1 MSIPKLLV
9 DKDIAEHGSTMQAM
23 MGLDEDIF
31 SSRVLS
37 TFLDSNK
44 GEKAIELEI
53 NCNGGST
60 SETRVSFGMLET
72 FKKEGGKVTT
82 KGYKVNSSAVILFL
96 AGDERL
102 ISKNADFIIHPVW
115 IDPAGLPMQ
124 LEAEDMIA
132 FGNEMKAEETKLL
145 NIYCEVIGEDK
156 RIEVAQLMADE
167 TNLSAADAVR
177 LGFATGILNEK
188 KVKESN
194 SKAIA
199 FNSVMA
205 EIIMNSKNQSNKE
218 MPEEKTTIE
227 KLFTTLNNAIDKL
240 GTKNQGGETP
250 EVPKTQNASAEL
262 SEGGSVYFD
271 GELAEGTAVFSDES
285 METKA
290 PVGEHALA
298 DGKTIVVDD
307 EGVVS
312 EVKAAASEEPET
324 EDNKEVEALNVKV
337 AALEA
342 ANVELLANQ
351 AKTLEVLDKTNELLS
366 GMNNLVVGDNPKR
379 IPRAEAPKDYKDMSN
394 FQKLKYNESKGKR

>member
-72 FKKEGGKVTT
+72 FKQEGGKVTT

-145 NIYCEVIGEDK
+145 NIYCEVIGDDK
-156 RIEVAQLMADE
+156 RIEVAQLMANE
-167 TNLSAADAVR
+167 TNLSAQDAVR

-218 MPEEKTTIE
+218 MAEEKTTIE
-227 KLFTTLNNAIDKL
+227 KLFTTLNKAIDKL
-240 GTKNQGGETP
+240 GTKNEAEETP
-250 EVPKTQNASAEL
+250 EVPETQNASAEL

-271 GELAEGTAVFSDES
+271 GELAEGTAVFTDES
-285 METKA
+285 MEMPA
-290 PVGEHALA
+290 PDGEHALA
-298 DGKTIVVDD
+298 DGKTLVVAG
-307 EGVVS
+307 GVVS
-312 EVKAAASEEPET
+312 EVKAAASEDT
-324 EDNKEVEALNVKV
+324 EDNAGVEALNVKV

-366 GMNNLVVGDNPKR
+366 GMNNLVIGDDKTKNKKTGV
-379 IPRAEAPKDYKDMSN
+379 AAPKAYADMTN
-394 FQKLKYNESKGKR
+394 REKMEYNRENG

>member
-1 MSIPKLLV
+1 VSIPKLLV

-44 GEKAIELEI
+44 GAKAIELEI

-72 FKKEGGKVTT
+72 FKQEGGKVTT

-156 RIEVAQLMADE
+156 RVEVSELMANE
-167 TNLSAADAVR
+167 TNLSAQDAVR

-218 MPEEKTTIE
+218 MAEEKTTIE
-227 KLFTTLNNAIDKL
+227 KLFTTLNKAIDKL
-240 GTKNQGGETP
+240 GTKNEAEETP
-250 EVPKTQNASAEL
+250 EVPETQNASAEL

-271 GELAEGTAVFSDES
+271 GELAEGTAVFTDES
-285 METKA
+285 MEMPA
-290 PVGEHALA
+290 PDGEHALA
-298 DGKTIVVDD
+298 DGKTLVVAG
-307 EGVVS
+307 GVVS
-312 EVKAAASEEPET
+312 EVKAAASEDT
-324 EDNKEVEALNVKV
+324 EDNAGVEALNVKV

-342 ANVELLANQ
+342 ANVELLDNQ

-366 GMNNLVVGDNPKR
+366 GMNNLVIGDDKTKNKKTGV
-379 IPRAEAPKDYKDMSN
+379 AAPKAYADMTN
-394 FQKLKYNESKGKR
+394 REKMEYNRENG

>member
-44 GEKAIELEI
+44 GAKAIELEI

-72 FKKEGGKVTT
+72 FKQEGGKVTT

-145 NIYCEVIGEDK
+145 NIYCEVIGDDK
-156 RIEVAQLMADE
+156 RIEVAQLMANE
-167 TNLSAADAVR
+167 TNLSAQDAVR

-218 MPEEKTTIE
+218 MAEEKTTIE

-240 GTKNQGGETP
+240 GTKNEAEETP
-250 EVPKTQNASAEL
+250 EVPETQNASAEL

-271 GELAEGTAVFSDES
+271 GELAEGTSVFSDES
-285 METKA
+285 METPA
-290 PVGEHALA
+290 PDGEHALA
-298 DGKTIVVDD
+298 DGKTLVVAG
-307 EGVVS
+307 GVVS

-366 GMNNLVVGDNPKR
+366 GMNNLVAGDNPKR
-379 IPRAEAPKDYKDMSN
+379 IPRAQAPKDYKDMNN
-394 FQKLKYNESKGKR
+394 FQKLKYNELNGTR

>member
-1 MSIPKLLV
+1 VSIPKLLV

-44 GEKAIELEI
+44 GAKAIELEI

-72 FKKEGGKVTT
+72 FKQEGGKVTT

-145 NIYCEVIGEDK
+145 NIYCEVIGDDK
-156 RIEVAQLMADE
+156 RIEVAQLMANE
-167 TNLSAADAVR
+167 TNLSAQDAVR

-218 MPEEKTTIE
+218 MAEEKTTIE
-227 KLFTTLNNAIDKL
+227 KLFTTLNKAIDKL
-240 GTKNQGGETP
+240 GTKNEAEETP
-250 EVPKTQNASAEL
+250 EVPETQNASAEL

-271 GELAEGTAVFSDES
+271 GELAEGTAVFTDES
-285 METKA
+285 MEMPA
-290 PVGEHALA
+290 PDGEHALA
-298 DGKTIVVDD
+298 DGKTLVVAG
-307 EGVVS
+307 GVVS
-312 EVKAAASEEPET
+312 EVKAAASEDT
-324 EDNKEVEALNVKV
+324 EDNAGVEALNVKV

-342 ANVELLANQ
+342 ANVELLDNQ

-366 GMNNLVVGDNPKR
+366 GMNNLVIGDDKTKNKKTGV
-379 IPRAEAPKDYKDMSN
+379 AAPKAYADMTN
-394 FQKLKYNESKGKR
+394 REKMEYNRENG